1 LNAIDNLLGQQ
12 DYDYFGIFYSGH
24 GRTDTGDWVFSSTY
38 VSFEEVEALFVRH
51 RDNLL
56 ALNSRGQ
63 RKSVYIQSDAC
74 YSGAW
79 VVKIYESAVLS
90 GPLKNLIV
98 IQGVCSENQ
107 VAYDT
112 TFNKETHTTF

>member
-1 LNAIDNLLGQQ
+1 MNAIDNLLRIQ

-24 GRTDTGDWVFSSTY
+24 GWSGTGDWVFSSTY
-38 VSFEEVEALFVRH
+38 VSFEDVEALFVKH

-56 ALNSRGQ
+56 APNSNGK

-90 GPLKNLIV
+90 GVLKDIIV
-98 IQGVCSENQ
+98 LQSVCSEKQ

-112 TFNKETHTTF
+112 TFNM